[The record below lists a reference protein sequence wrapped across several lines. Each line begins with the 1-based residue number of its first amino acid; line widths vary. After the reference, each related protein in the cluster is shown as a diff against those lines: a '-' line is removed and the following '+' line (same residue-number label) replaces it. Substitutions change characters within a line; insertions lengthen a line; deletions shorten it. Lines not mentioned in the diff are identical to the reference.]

1 MTGSTQEYLSSI
13 QPGAYVDRI
22 DQPTGS
28 HAVSRVE
35 LHTGVAPDAAR
46 EDIKAYVLESPQRG
60 ALATIGLELPE
71 EHEDF
76 GGLPRINVVQ
86 KDPDSGELDPH
97 AIGDAIRRIA
107 LREDIA
113 PALLDESAT
122 KGLDGPELT
131 ALGQLGIYEP
141 RHN

>member
-22 DQPTGS
+22 D
-28 HAVSRVE
+28 
-35 LHTGVAPDAAR
+35 
-46 EDIKAYVLESPQRG
+46 
-60 ALATIGLELPE
+60 
-71 EHEDF
+71 
-76 GGLPRINVVQ
+76 
-86 KDPDSGELDPH
+86 PDSGELDPH
-97 AIGDAIRRIA
+97 AIGDAIKRIA